1 MTMTATEENVKHD
14 QSLVDILARCVM
26 LLGILVAQG
35 QKGGPLTMREYVQA
49 QLDMLQVTERSHAM
63 HQGGR
68 PRMERPR
75 RLQRATGGRSKRHLL
90 RNVPGSLI
98 SG

>member
-14 QSLVDILARCVM
+14 QSLADILARCVM

-35 QKGGPLTMREYVQA
+35 QKGGPLTI
-49 QLDMLQVTERSHAM
+49 AM

>member
-14 QSLVDILARCVM
+14 QSLADILARCVM

-49 QLDMLQVTERSHAM
+49 QLDIM

>member
-35 QKGGPLTMREYVQA
+35 QKGGPLTMREYVQVSWICCRWRKGHMQCIRA
-49 QLDMLQVTERSHAM
+49 AGLAWSGRAVCSVPQVDGASGTCCVTC
-63 HQGGR
+63 
-68 PRMERPR
+68 
-75 RLQRATGGRSKRHLL
+75 RA
-90 RNVPGSLI
+90 P
-98 SG
+98 

>member
-1 MTMTATEENVKHD
+1 MNMTATEENVKHD
-14 QSLVDILARCVM
+14 QSLADILARCVM

-49 QLDMLQVTERSHAM
+49 QLDMLQVAERSHAM

-68 PRMERPR
+68 LRMERPR